1 MVSRQIQ
8 VLFWLLWISQWLPAQ
23 ERLDTITVLN
33 WPEFRQWV
41 LQYHPVAKQ
50 AALLD
55 QYSAAYL
62 MKARGG
68 FDPKSFANYESKNFN
83 GVDYFNHVEGGLKWP
98 TEFGLELK
106 GTYNYASGVYL
117 NDEAKLP
124 SAGQA
129 TFGFNWTLGRGLLFD
144 ERRADRAQA
153 RIIQR
158 LNAAERRNLLNDLML
173 EATKAYWSWVL
184 AQSQLR
190 LYEEVLMQSRIRL
203 EGIRESFRQGDRAA
217 IDTIE
222 SLIQVQTRELD
233 VNFSA
238 VEVQNAALELSR
250 FLWSNEQQPLNVNQL
265 PDAPDLIA
273 AAAAIPILDRSESNW
288 LQQTNSH
295 PALELYQAKLSQ
307 LEVERRLKNEYRKPT
322 LDLNYNLLGN
332 GWQFFPANTGN
343 GPAVLINDIKWGL
356 QYSYPILNRKARGDL
371 EITKIKIAD
380 TGWQLRDKQQQ
391 LQVKMSQY
399 LNDLNNLDKQ
409 LILFTGVAT
418 NYQLLFEGETE
429 KFRQG
434 ESSIFLINTR
444 EQRWLDARVKTL
456 KLQSELLKTSASLRW
471 AAGKLAE

>member
-1 MVSRQIQ
+1 MANKRIG
-8 VLFWLLWISQWLPAQ
+8 VLLWLLCMAQYLLAQ
-23 ERLDTITVLN
+23 ERLDTISVLN

-41 LQYHPVAKQ
+41 LGAHPVAKQ

-55 QYSAAYL
+55 QYSTAYL

-124 SAGQA
+124 SVGQA
-129 TFGFNWTLGRGLLFD
+129 SFGFNWTLGRGLLFD

-153 RIIQR
+153 QILKRM
-158 LNAAERRNLLNDLML
+158 NAAERRNLLNDLML

-184 AQSQLR
+184 AHSQLR
-190 LYEEVLMQSRIRL
+190 LYEEVLLQSRIRL
-203 EGIRESFRQGDRAA
+203 EGIRESFKQGDRAA

-233 VNFSA
+233 VNFAA
-238 VEVQNAALELSR
+238 VEVKNAALELSR
-250 FLWSNEQQPLNVNQL
+250 FLWTEDQAALNVDQL
-265 PDAPDLIA
+265 PNAPDLFIA
-273 AAAAIPILDRSESNW
+273 ALSIPILDRSASNW
-288 LQQTNSH
+288 LQLINSH
-295 PALELYQAKLSQ
+295 PALEMYQAKLSQ
-307 LEVERRLKNEYRKPT
+307 LEVERRLKNENRKPS

-332 GWQFFPANTGN
+332 GWEFFPANTGN
-343 GPAVLINDIKWGL
+343 GPEVLINDIKWGI

-371 EITKIKIAD
+371 EITKIKISE
-380 TGWQLRDKQQQ
+380 TNWQFRDKQQQ
-391 LQVKMSQY
+391 IQVKMNQY

-409 LILFTGVAT
+409 LSLFTGVAT
-418 NYQLLFEGETE
+418 NYELLFEGETE

-456 KLQSELLKTSASLRW
+456 KLQSELLKTSAALRW